1 MCECSIGMLR
11 LLKCSLRSTMAEYR
25 LNGLAMQY
33 CDGVSLNPDEVEIQY
48 AHCNPH
54 QMLLTNQLSGNRLYI
69 NMGSTTCNYDNVNA

>member
-1 MCECSIGMLR
+1 
-11 LLKCSLRSTMAEYR
+11 
-25 LNGLAMQY
+25 MQY